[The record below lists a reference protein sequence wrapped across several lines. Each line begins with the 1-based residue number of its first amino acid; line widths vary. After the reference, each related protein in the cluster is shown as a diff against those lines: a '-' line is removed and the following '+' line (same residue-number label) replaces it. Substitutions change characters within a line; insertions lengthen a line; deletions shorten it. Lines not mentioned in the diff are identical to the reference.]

1 MAITWLMRSHLP
13 VEEFENWVKIAEPL
27 IKISKNDSVKFDFK
41 ISQGAARLEYGQY
54 DIGMAL
60 LLDGKKEGEENLDSQ
75 AVTWIDY
82 MIGRHYFNQGEKEI
96 SLEYIKESINM
107 MPADSPPLRRASRYM
122 VYGVLC
128 VENDRIDEG
137 IQNQLIGLE
146 IKRVNNLWNH
156 VTVSLNNLAEV
167 YLKVGDTTKS
177 MEYIDRSL
185 VLSDSVQDLDALMF
199 ASFLKGKTLQHQGYL
214 KSSLPFL
221 ENAMEWWESKNRLT
235 DLPRVYERILITYK
249 GLGKKNET
257 IETLE
262 KFLDI
267 KDTLFNSAKTEGA
280 KNIEAKYDSEKKE
293 LELLKEKREREWA
306 EKETSLTKKTER
318 QNFIIFIIISL
329 FLIISIIYLYIRF
342 KNQRRDKNTILNQKL
357 LIEVR
362 SKEIEDSIIYAK
374 RLQSAIMPTIEVV
387 ENSFKSAFVLYTPK
401 DIVAGDF
408 YWMDQVD
415 DTILIAAADCTGHG
429 VPGAMVSVVCTNG
442 LNSAVRQH
450 GLIEPNKILDK
461 TREIV
466 VGQFAKS
473 GENVKDGMDISLCSI
488 KNKTLKFSGANNP
501 LWLVR
506 KTEHV
511 SEEVQQT
518 KGNLVGE
525 GYTLIQTKGDKQP
538 IGLSDHESPF
548 NQVEMELLEGDI
560 VYLLT
565 DGYADQFG
573 GISEG
578 VLNVGGKKF
587 KYSRMKKLLLDNCQL
602 PFDQQHANLKQ
613 TFDAWQGD
621 LEQLDDVCIIGFS
634 I

>member
-13 VEEFENWVKIAEPL
+13 VEEFESWVKIAEPL
-27 IKISKNDSVKFDFK
+27 IKRSKNDSVKFDFK
-41 ISQGAARLEYGQY
+41 ITQGATRLEYGQY
-54 DIGMAL
+54 DIGMEL

-82 MIGRHYFNQGEKEI
+82 MIGRHYFNQGDKVT

-107 MPADSPPLRRASRYM
+107 MPANSSPLKRASRYM

-128 VENDRIDEG
+128 VQNDRIDEG

-146 IKRVNNLWNH
+146 MKRANKLWNH
-156 VTVSLNNLAEV
+156 ITVSLNNLAEV
-167 YLKVGDTTKS
+167 YLKIGDTIKS
-177 MEYIDRSL
+177 IEYIDRSL
-185 VLSDSVQDLDALMF
+185 VLADSIQDLDGLMY
-199 ASFLKGKTLQHQGYL
+199 ASFLKGSILQKQGDFRT
-214 KSSLPFL
+214 SLPYL
-221 ENAMEWWESKNRLT
+221 ENAMKWWENENRLSNLT
-235 DLPRVYERILITYK
+235 RGYENILITYK

-262 KFLDI
+262 KFMAL
-267 KDTLFNSAKTEGA
+267 KDTLFNSAKIEGA
-280 KNIEAKYDSEKKE
+280 KDIEAKYESEKKE
-293 LELLKEKREREWA
+293 LEILKEKQEREWA
-306 EKETSLTKKTER
+306 EKETRLTKKTER
-318 QNFIIFIIISL
+318 QNFIIFIIVSL

-362 SKEIEDSIIYAK
+362 SQEIEDSIIYAK

-408 YWMDQVD
+408 YWMDRVA
-415 DTILIAAADCTGHG
+415 DTTLIAAADCTGHG

-450 GLIEPNKILDK
+450 GLTEPNAILDK

-473 GENVKDGMDISLCSI
+473 GKNVKDGMDISLCSI

-511 SEEVQQT
+511 STEDQQI
-518 KGNLVGE
+518 KGNMVGE

-538 IGLSDHESPF
+538 IGLSDHQSPF
-548 NQVEMELLEGDI
+548 NQTEIELLEGDI

-573 GISEG
+573 GINEG
-578 VLNVGGKKF
+578 VLKADGKKF

-602 PFDQQHANLKQ
+602 PFDQQHAILKQ
-613 TFDAWQGD
+613 TFDTWQGD

-634 I
+634 V